1 MAKYTIP
8 QIAKS
13 VTAGLVA
20 FVGAAAASAGGADLS
35 VLEFGQWMM
44 SLGAGLTA
52 FGTTFGV
59 PNAESTPSAETAKAD
74 VERATKAVQA
84 VEEQRDVFSKAAE
97 DLKGALVSAGTGL
110 AADVFT
116 QVLRGAK

>member
-13 VTAGLVA
+13 VTSGLVA
-20 FVGAAAASAGGADLS
+20 FAGAAAAAAGGADLS
-35 VLEFGQWMM
+35 VLDFGEWMF

-59 PNAESTPSAETAKAD
+59 PNAEPTPSADTAKAD

-116 QVLRGAK
+116 QVLKGAK